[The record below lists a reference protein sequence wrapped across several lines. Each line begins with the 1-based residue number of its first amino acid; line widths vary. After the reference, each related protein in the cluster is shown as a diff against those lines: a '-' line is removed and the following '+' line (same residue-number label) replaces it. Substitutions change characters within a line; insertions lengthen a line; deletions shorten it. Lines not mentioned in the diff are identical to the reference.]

1 MNLPTSETKV
11 GTLETEPRYLQLCDK
26 EKRKHTPTSIVDT
39 STGQVSCVAQ
49 AGKWKRTKFSW
60 VHQNKGDKEP

>member
-1 MNLPTSETKV
+1 MNLPTSETTV

-39 STGQVSCVAQ
+39 SRRQVSCVAQ

-60 VHQNKGDKEP
+60 VHQSKGDKEP